1 MKKMKKILAAACVL
15 TMVLGLTACGGSSG
29 GKGLTLEEGKL
40 IMSTNAEFPPYE
52 YYDGENIQN
61 ALIRAVTENRG
72 LTSFLSLPA
81 FRTEYMGKNL
91 GLIDQFIAYSN
102 PDIGWT
108 IEKLCALT
116 LIHDV
121 VPRPRMS
128 GGSTLESVTVDLD
141 YIASLW
147 RALDEFHAETAVWHP
162 YWEPNAIAACETE
175 DAYLSLYENDRVLGV
190 LSNLTMQPKTVSIR
204 TDRPRARNVLT
215 GETFES
221 HDGHIT
227 FTVEA
232 CKACLLEL

>member
-1 MKKMKKILAAACVL
+1 
-15 TMVLGLTACGGSSG
+15 
-29 GKGLTLEEGKL
+29 
-40 IMSTNAEFPPYE
+40 
-52 YYDGENIQN
+52 
-61 ALIRAVTENRG
+61 
-72 LTSFLSLPA
+72 
-81 FRTEYMGKNL
+81 MGKNL

-221 HDGHIT
+221 HDGHIAL
-227 FTVEA
+227 TVEA

>member
-1 MKKMKKILAAACVL
+1 
-15 TMVLGLTACGGSSG
+15 
-29 GKGLTLEEGKL
+29 
-40 IMSTNAEFPPYE
+40 
-52 YYDGENIQN
+52 
-61 ALIRAVTENRG
+61 
-72 LTSFLSLPA
+72 
-81 FRTEYMGKNL
+81 
-91 GLIDQFIAYSN
+91 
-102 PDIGWT
+102 
-108 IEKLCALT
+108 
-116 LIHDV
+116 
-121 VPRPRMS
+121 MS

-227 FTVEA
+227 LTVEA